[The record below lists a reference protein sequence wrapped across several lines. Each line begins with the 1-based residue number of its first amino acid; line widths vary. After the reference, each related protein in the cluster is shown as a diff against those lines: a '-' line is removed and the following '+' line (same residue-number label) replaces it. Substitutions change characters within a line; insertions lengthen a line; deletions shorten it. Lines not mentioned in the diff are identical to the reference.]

1 MVRGSREASRLNVPL
16 HVVFRPQAAAEAVEV
31 QEWYESRSTG
41 LGDQFGE
48 ALQGLVE
55 RIVDMPSAFP
65 HVHGATQRAVLSRF
79 PYAVYFRVA
88 GGSVVV
94 LAIHGRQH
102 PSHWQRRKP

>member
-1 MVRGSREASRLNVPL
+1 VVRGSLEASRLNVPL
-16 HVVFRPQAAAEAVEV
+16 QVVFRPQAAAEAVEV

-55 RIVDMPSAFP
+55 RIAEMPSSFP
-65 HVHGATQRAVLSRF
+65 RVHGATQRAVLRRF

-88 GGSVVV
+88 AGSVVV
-94 LAIHGRQH
+94 LSIHGRQH
-102 PSHWQRRKP
+102 PSHWQRRR